1 METLTQTQEAP
12 TSVVGTVMEKLKA
25 ASQETLDQ
33 ILTFLQGN
41 SHAAAVVEEPIV
53 EATEEI
59 VVDDIEL
66 ATEMEAPALEET
78 SNDVELVASN
88 GEVENVETLEETEA
102 PTEPTTEELQNEI
115 SEETTEELQNQISE
129 ETSENAAID
138 VLLEAPKADI
148 EIRLDEIYSIRV
160 VANEVVS
167 SIEELQNEVQALKAQ
182 VATMASPEE
191 LESKVK
197 EMVAGAL
204 RERFV

>member
-53 EATEEI
+53 ESTEEI

-78 SNDVELVASN
+78 FNGVELVASN
-88 GEVENVETLEETEA
+88 GEVENVETLEETEV

-115 SEETTEELQNQISE
+115 SEETTEELQNEISE
-129 ETSENAAID
+129 ETTENAAID
-138 VLLEAPKADI
+138 VLLGGPKADI

-167 SIEELQNEVQALKAQ
+167 SIEELQNEVQTLKAQ
-182 VATMASPEE
+182 VAAMVSPEE